1 MTDVAASMAMLILG
15 AIIIIVLLRI
25 LVLVHQQNQQIN
37 DLKKRMK
44 LTEIAREEKE
54 KNNG

>member
-1 MTDVAASMAMLILG
+1 MAMLILG

-25 LVLVHQQNQQIN
+25 LMLVHQQNQQIN
-37 DLKKRMK
+37 DLKKRVK

-54 KNNG
+54 RQ

>member
-37 DLKKRMK
+37 DLKKRVK

-54 KNNG
+54 KQ